1 MSGGAVALLIPGGNS
16 EDDGGLG
23 GGVDVSCHEA
33 EIEMERV
40 SNLQQIFHRV
50 NDYDKGLFNGW
61 VETNPSNIRKHLYTD
76 ICFYCSPH
84 GTMLMAC

>member
-1 MSGGAVALLIPGGNS
+1 LEPPDLSGGAVALLVPGGNS

-61 VETNPSNIRKHLYTD
+61 VETNPSNIRIFPTD
-76 ICFYCSPH
+76 IRIFP
-84 GTMLMAC
+84 TDIRI

>member
-1 MSGGAVALLIPGGNS
+1 MEPPDLSGGAVALLVPGGNS

-61 VETNPSNIRKHLYTD
+61 VETNPSNIRIFPTD
-76 ICFYCSPH
+76 IRIFP
-84 GTMLMAC
+84 TDIRI